1 MAKKIAAHQ
10 VWWGCVMELCLQHRH
25 NARNVNNESAL
36 CQMARQVA
44 RPCHVSP
51 GRQHGN
57 SGQQRTSV
65 TTHASQSGI
74 ANCAIADVPI
84 MGSVTLQLD

>member
-1 MAKKIAAHQ
+1 
-10 VWWGCVMELCLQHRH
+10 MELGLQHRH

-36 CQMARQVA
+36 CQMTRQFA

-57 SGQQRTSV
+57 SGQHRTSV
-65 TTHASQSGI
+65 TTRASQSGI
-74 ANCAIADVPI
+74 ANCAIVGVPI
-84 MGSVTLQLD
+84 MGTVTLQLD